1 MLFFFSLK
9 QQILFK
15 IKKSSCHSLQSP
27 FKGNNVQQLC
37 FSMSFSCHYFSERI
51 MRLELTNFILYL
63 QWKQSIRV
71 DVHPSDIKK
80 RSRAWFYSLIAVKD
94 AGRGE
99 RRRGGQTDRQTDRE
113 RGTVMRTSDWIQ
125 QMCSQTFKNCYLEVA
140 HESQK
145 SLLFVVKKEAND
157 TKKKR
162 WIQIFYK
169 EGQIFA

>member
-99 RRRGGQTDRQTDRE
+99 RRREVQTDRQRWWWGLVIE
-113 RGTVMRTSDWIQ
+113 CNRCVLKLSKNVIWRWSMRVRNHALR
-125 QMCSQTFKNCYLEVA
+125 CE
-140 HESQK
+140 
-145 SLLFVVKKEAND
+145 KKEAND
-157 TKKKR
+157 T
-162 WIQIFYK
+162 
-169 EGQIFA
+169 